1 MLERR
6 LLRCRDV
13 LLSWKKPSVS
23 REDERP
29 KFDIQ
34 HRPLSYWRILREKE
48 RERERDTR
56 NGGSRLSISLPTNP
70 SSPTQYCIVL
80 VNDFLFPIRSEQHLN
95 QLPANKSRLRELI
108 TFDFR
113 GNLAILLLFPI
124 YSRMSCARSCVIK

>member
-13 LLSWKKPSVS
+13 LLSWKKPTVS

-48 RERERDTR
+48 KERERETPGTVVVDFQYRSRPIHHHLR
-56 NGGSRLSISLPTNP
+56 NT
-70 SSPTQYCIVL
+70 V
-80 VNDFLFPIRSEQHLN
+80 
-95 QLPANKSRLRELI
+95 
-108 TFDFR
+108 
-113 GNLAILLLFPI
+113 
-124 YSRMSCARSCVIK
+124 